1 LLAAGCG
8 GDSSTPTWLARDS
21 AGIAI
26 VENAGPK
33 WRAGQGWRVEAT
45 PLLQIGELDGDEP
58 YVFSSIGGAARLS
71 DGSIVVADG
80 RSRQLRF
87 FDSAGEHVRTIGRL
101 GAGPGE
107 FQIIAA
113 LLPLVGDS
121 LLVVDP
127 ASRRISI
134 AHATAG
140 VVRSLRMPDSL
151 TVFRPLGLAGEQSV
165 FGYSALVESG
175 VSGGRDS
182 LDVWELRLDGTGGR
196 RIARLAG
203 QSREYARGFGPMP
216 AIALTTDGFW
226 YGSGD
231 TYEFRHH
238 TLDATLERITRMPH
252 TPVAVPPEMIAAVQE
267 QQAEAASRFGPT
279 VPDLPVPD
287 YLPPF
292 AGAIT
297 DTEGNLWVWPMGT
310 GREPVWSVLS
320 PEGHYLGDVV
330 PPNGFVPFEIGA
342 DYILTRA
349 WDEYQVE
356 YLQLYRLVKP
366 GS

>member
-1 LLAAGCG
+1 VCRGLAGQ
-8 GDSSTPTWLARDS
+8 SWLVRDS

-26 VENAGPK
+26 VENAGPE
-33 WRAGQGWRVEAT
+33 WRNGQAWRVEVT

-58 YVFSSIGGAARLS
+58 YVFSSITDAARLS
-71 DGSIVVADG
+71 DGGIVVADG
-80 RSRQLRF
+80 GSRQLRF
-87 FDSAGEHVRTIGRL
+87 FDGAGRHVRTAGRL
-101 GAGPGE
+101 GGGPGE

-113 LLPLVGDS
+113 MLPLVDDS

-151 TVFRPLGLAGEQSV
+151 TVFQPLGPAGERSV
-165 FGYSALVESG
+165 LGYSALAEFG
-175 VSGGRDS
+175 VSSGRDS
-182 LDVWELRLDGTGGR
+182 LDAWELRLDGSGGGR
-196 RIARLAG
+196 IVRLAG

-216 AIALTTDGFW
+216 AIALTANGFW

-231 TYEFRHH
+231 TYEFRQYGF
-238 TLDATLERITRMPH
+238 DAKLRRITRMPH
-252 TPVAVPPEMIAAVQE
+252 RPVAVSPEMIAGAKDQH
-267 QQAEAASRFGPT
+267 AEAAGTFGPT
-279 VPDLPVPD
+279 VPDLPFPE

-292 AGAIT
+292 AGALT
-297 DTEGNLWVWPMGT
+297 DRDGNLWVRPMGT
-310 GREPVWSVLS
+310 GQEPIWSVLN

-330 PPNGFVPFEIGA
+330 LPNGFVPFEIGS
-342 DYILTRA
+342 DYILTRV

-356 YLQLYRLVKP
+356 YLRLYRLVKP
-366 GS
+366 GT